1 MIDCCPRSSSAQL
14 KKVSINEE
22 SSPVVRRDQTVS
34 PCNGER
40 LRNDL
45 KVNKNITN
53 PGANNNFLYKK
64 KGVEL
69 KIFLSV
75 YCRIMGIPSRDF
87 NFSKNNFFLNFSK

>member
-1 MIDCCPRSSSAQL
+1 MIDYSPRSSSAQL

-45 KVNKNITN
+45 KVNKKLNYSRCKIMLKV
-53 PGANNNFLYKK
+53 FLYKK
-64 KGVEL
+64 KRVDSI
-69 KIFLSV
+69 IFL
-75 YCRIMGIPSRDF
+75 
-87 NFSKNNFFLNFSK
+87 

>member
-1 MIDCCPRSSSAQL
+1 MIDCCRRSSSAQL

-40 LRNDL
+40 LRNDF

-53 PGANNNFLYKK
+53 HGSDDIN
-64 KGVEL
+64 
-69 KIFLSV
+69 
-75 YCRIMGIPSRDF
+75 R
-87 NFSKNNFFLNFSK
+87 FFFIKRRE